1 MSILPFYISFY
12 FFSWGVANTCGC
24 DVMKKVAKFDPPSVK
39 HNQRRNQGG
48 WGVAA
53 PLKIGVN
60 STKLTK
66 SMFISLEEYRTV
78 WKGKEHVRGEKNMV
92 EGQRMLSSSRRVY
105 NVMAQ
110 KCIHTFFAPAIH
122 NVTDVCGYPLCNMIV
137 KFTIP

>member
-1 MSILPFYISFY
+1 M
-12 FFSWGVANTCGC
+12 CGC

-66 SMFISLEEYRTV
+66 SMFISLEE
-78 WKGKEHVRGEKNMV
+78 
-92 EGQRMLSSSRRVY
+92 
-105 NVMAQ
+105 
-110 KCIHTFFAPAIH
+110 
-122 NVTDVCGYPLCNMIV
+122 
-137 KFTIP
+137 